1 MSASTYRP
9 PQPISEV
16 REQTREW
23 LNHVC
28 QEQFGGNVRRM
39 AITLGYDDAGRSKLD
54 RILKKKTLKIDPRI
68 LNDVKEYLREE
79 GIEFIEQRPVNN
91 GRMPSQDGYS
101 LDYCTI
107 EVARRDGDFV
117 AEKAGHGSYVLD
129 ASELDETIDSEGLF
143 VVPVS
148 GDSMDPEFRSGDKLI
163 VEPIESDEGPEVPTD
178 GIYVFRL
185 EDSLQV
191 KRLQRLP
198 NRRLRVLSSNEK
210 YPAFEIN
217 LDAAP
222 DLEVIG
228 RVWARVK
235 RY

>member
-16 REQTREW
+16 REETRDW

-68 LNDVKEYLREE
+68 LQDVKDYLREE
-79 GIEFIEQRPVNN
+79 GIEFIEQRPFNN
-91 GRMPSQDGYS
+91 GHIPSQDGHS

-129 ASELDETIDSEGLF
+129 GSELDDTIDSEGLF

-148 GDSMDPEFRSGDKLI
+148 GDSMDPEFRSGDRLI
-163 VEPIESDEGPEVPTD
+163 VEPIEAEQGYEVPTD

-222 DLEVIG
+222 DLEIIG